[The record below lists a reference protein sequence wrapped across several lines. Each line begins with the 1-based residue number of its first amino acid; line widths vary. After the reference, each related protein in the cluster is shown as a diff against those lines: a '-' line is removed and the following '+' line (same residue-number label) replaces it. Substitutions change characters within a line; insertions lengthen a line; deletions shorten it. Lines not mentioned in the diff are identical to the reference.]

1 MDSVPPMQI
10 ILGIILIFASLGVI
24 LSKKPVYSCLNFL
37 LALLVLAG
45 LYLQLS
51 AEFIAVMQV
60 LIYAGAILVTFMFV
74 MLLFQNAHQ
83 KIMLTHGKSTPL
95 LIGAFGGCFV
105 LALIYL
111 GKQLSSSISTS
122 QGSTQLSD
130 QFGTAQ
136 SIGKTLYVEYF
147 FPFEAVIL
155 LFLIAAIGS
164 LYIGKKEV

>member
-1 MDSVPPMQI
+1 MDSVPTMQI
-10 ILGIILIFASLGVI
+10 ILGIILIIASLGVI
-24 LSKKPVYSCLNFL
+24 LSKKPVYSCLHFL

-60 LIYAGAILVTFMFV
+60 LIYAGAILVAFMFV
-74 MLLFQNAHQ
+74 MVLFQNAHQ

-111 GKQLSSSISTS
+111 GKQLSTSTS
-122 QGSTQLSD
+122 QGSNQLSD

-155 LFLIAAIGS
+155 LFLIATIGS
-164 LYIGKKEV
+164 FYIGKKEV

>member
-1 MDSVPPMQI
+1 MHSVPPMQI
-10 ILGIILIFASLGVI
+10 FLGIILILASLGVI
-24 LSKKPVYSCLNFL
+24 LSKKPVHSCLYFL
-37 LALLVLAG
+37 LALLTLAG
-45 LYLQLS
+45 IYLQLN

-83 KIMLTHGKSTPL
+83 KIVLTHGRSTPL
-95 LIGAFGGCFV
+95 LLAASGGCFT
-105 LALIYL
+105 LALIYF
-111 GKQLSSSISTS
+111 GKQLSTYVSE
-122 QGSTQLSD
+122 GSKPLTE

-136 SIGKTLYVEYF
+136 SLGKLLYVDYF